1 MQFKEAISKRV
12 KDLCFEYGLTVH
24 GLSLKTGVSNSTL
37 DDIVKARNESV
48 QLKFI
53 FAICDGLNISLEEF
67 FHSPYFDTEQL
78 ID

>member
-37 DDIVKARNESV
+37 DDIVKA
-48 QLKFI
+48 
-53 FAICDGLNISLEEF
+53 
-67 FHSPYFDTEQL
+67 
-78 ID
+78 